1 MGIFPMLLSDNKTT
15 ERRWNPML
23 LPLYLYL
30 SGSVF
35 LVSFTDPKKQSF
47 KLKSVSKSR
56 DHISNS

>member
-1 MGIFPMLLSDNKTT
+1 MLLSDNKTT
-15 ERRWNPML
+15 ERQWNPML